1 MSVLDK
7 KTMALISIGA
17 AYAVNCKPCMELLKK
32 AALDVGATTEEM
44 HEAVTAGEKVK
55 NGAAIKA
62 KGFANEIFGEID
74 FEPCCAP
81 VNAKSSS

>member
-32 AALDVGATTEEM
+32 AAVDAGATTEEM
-44 HEAVTAGEKVK
+44 HDAVAAGEKVK
-55 NGAAIKA
+55 NGAAVKA
-62 KGFANEIFGEID
+62 RGFANEIFGEIA
-74 FEPCCAP
+74 FELSGTPG
-81 VNAKSSS
+81 NAKSPL